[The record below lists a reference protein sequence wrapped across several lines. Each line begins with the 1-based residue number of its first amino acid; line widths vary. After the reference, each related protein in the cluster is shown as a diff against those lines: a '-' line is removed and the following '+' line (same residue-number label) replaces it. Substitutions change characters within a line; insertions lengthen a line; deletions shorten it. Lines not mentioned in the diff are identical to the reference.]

1 MSFDLQTV
9 EPADLKKSG
18 GQPPRRRPDFFR
30 ALCWVAS
37 VATVVTLAWMILE
50 ITHQA
55 WPAITKFGFEFLT
68 SARWIPNRDLYG
80 VLPFLVGTSV
90 SALIAILLALP
101 LGLAVALFLSEDFLP
116 PVVRQAIRFTV
127 EMLAAIPSVV
137 YGLWGIFV
145 VVPLVQDFG
154 RWAVKHF
161 HDTWTTQQVIHGA
174 NGVATTVT
182 THHGIPV
189 LDVLFAPPAYGNS
202 MLTAS
207 LVLALMILPTIT
219 AISRAALVAT
229 PPALREGSYAL
240 GATRWETI
248 FNVLLP
254 TAAPGIVAATI
265 LALGRAMGETMA
277 VAMLIGNSPRLT
289 ASLLSPAGTLA
300 SLLANQ
306 FGEASGLQVNSLMFA
321 ALLLMLL
328 TLLVNI
334 AGEFVLRYTQRRTAG
349 IR

>member
-1 MSFDLQTV
+1 MDPSPDITGVAPLEV
-9 EPADLKKSG
+9 ELPSSLAPFKRG
-18 GQPPRRRPDFFR
+18 PDFFR
-30 ALCWVAS
+30 ILCIVAS
-37 VATVVTLAWMILE
+37 VATVATLLWMIFE
-50 ITHQA
+50 ITRQSL
-55 WPAITKFGFEFLT
+55 PAIEKFGLGFLVG
-68 SARWIPNRDLYG
+68 SKWQPSREVFG
-80 VLPFLVGTSV
+80 VLPFLLGTAIS
-90 SALIAILLALP
+90 SFIAILFALP

-116 PVVRQAIRFTV
+116 PPARQLVRFTV

-145 VVPLVQDFG
+145 VIPLVQAFG
-154 RWAVKHF
+154 QWAVVACK
-161 HDTWTTQQVIHGA
+161 
-174 NGVATTVT
+174 GV
-182 THHGIPV
+182 PV
-189 LDVLFAPPAYGNS
+189 LGTLFAPPAYGNS

-219 AISRAALVAT
+219 AISRSALVAV
-229 PPALREGSYAL
+229 PATLREGSYAL

-248 FNVLLP
+248 FGVLLP

-277 VAMLIGNSPRLT
+277 VAMLIGNSTRLT
-289 ASLLSPAGTLA
+289 ASLLAPSGTLA
-300 SLLANQ
+300 GLLANQ
-306 FGEASGLQVNSLMFA
+306 FGEASGLQISSLMYA
-321 ALLLMLL
+321 ALILMLL